1 MFSKFFI
8 ERPIFASVISIV
20 IVIAGVVSFGA
31 LPVAQ
36 YPEITP
42 PTVSVSAVYPGANA
56 QVVAETVA
64 APIEQQVNGVEN
76 MIYMSSTSAS
86 DGSYN
91 LTVSFEVGTNLDM
104 AQVLVQ
110 NRVSLAEPSLPEEVV
125 RQGINTK
132 KKSTNI
138 LLLASLFSPDGR
150 FDELYLVNYATLRL
164 RDVLSRIQGVGEV
177 IIFPASDYAMR
188 IWLEPRQL
196 KSRSLTTEDVLA
208 ALREQ
213 NVQVAAGQIGQP
225 PAPTGQNFQYS
236 VNVLGR
242 LSDIEQF
249 EEIIVKTAEGGRITR
264 LKDVAR
270 IELGGRTYSIT
281 SSKSGTP
288 SASLLVY
295 QLPGANALAVAQ
307 EVKAAL
313 KGLSAAFPEG
323 LTYEIPYDTTIFV
336 ETSIKEVYVTLFQ
349 AALLVFLVL
358 FIFLQDWR
366 ATVVPAVTIP
376 VSLVGT
382 LAVMLAMGF
391 SLNMLTL
398 FGLVLAIGIVV
409 DDAIVVVESTAYHI
423 ERGKTPREAAV
434 QAMSE
439 VSGPVVATT
448 LVLLAVFVPAAFLPG
463 ITGQLYRQFA
473 LTIAI
478 STIFSSINALTMSPA
493 LAALLLRPPKEKKN
507 AFFRGFDA
515 LFQKTENG
523 YLAVAKTLTRRTA
536 IVMLLY
542 LVLLGVTG
550 WRFALLP
557 TGFLP
562 TEDQGYL
569 IANVQLPDAASQE
582 RTDAVLKRIDGI
594 LEKTAGVKD
603 WVSLGGYSVIDGTN
617 ASNAATIFI
626 TMTPWDER
634 SDPSLRQ
641 EAIMGAIQAQL
652 FQIQEAIAFVFTP
665 PAIPGLGVAGG
676 FQMQL
681 QDRADVGL
689 PELQKMVDEIL
700 QDGNAQAGLAG
711 LNSTFRA
718 DVPQIFAEVDR
729 TQAKTLGVPLTS
741 VFNTMQAYLGSAYVN
756 DFNKFGRTWQVQ
768 VQADHQFR
776 NKPEDIRQL
785 DVRDAMGNMVP
796 LGTLIRVDQVLGP
809 QTIQRYNLYPSA
821 SITVGAAPGFSSGQ
835 ALDLMEQLAENKLPP
850 SMGYEWTGMS
860 YQEKKVGSEAIL
872 VFALAIV
879 LVFLVLAAQYESW
892 TSPSAVILVVPL
904 AVLGTV
910 IALMMRGMDNNV
922 YTQIGI
928 VLLIALASKN
938 AILIVEFASE
948 QRAKG
953 LGIVEAAVEA
963 SKLRFR
969 PILMTSISSI
979 TGFMPLVVASGA
991 GAASRQAIGLAVVGG
1006 MAAATI
1012 MSLLFTP
1019 VFYVVMQRLSEFR
1032 KKPVL
1037 SGGASRSGT
1046 SETAGG

>member
-336 ETSIKEVYVTLFQ
+336 ETSINEVYVTLFQ

-796 LGTLIRVDQVLGP
+796 LGTLISVDQVLGP

-821 SITVGAAPGFSSGQ
+821 SITGGAAPGFSSGQ